1 MYGAYVMNDAY
12 RGMSMSNYINGHDR
26 YSHKYNY
33 IYLYFICIIKFRPIY
48 FKRPLVATMSDVPL
62 KLSQPL
68 PAQQSN
74 IP

>member
-1 MYGAYVMNDAY
+1 MVMIGKVINIII
-12 RGMSMSNYINGHDR
+12 YI
-26 YSHKYNY
+26 
-33 IYLYFICIIKFRPIY
+33 YFICIIKFRPIY